1 MMRRLWRGGVLTVV
15 AVLVL
20 AAVAG
25 GAMTLLGQPAG
36 ARAVEASAAPA
47 AAATVTVS
55 PTSGSATDTFSFVLT
70 GFAAGER
77 VMVHFAPPD
86 DVAELVGDL
95 FTPPDDATITADDA
109 GSGRF
114 ALRQA
119 EQWGPTPPGTWTV
132 RFTGETS
139 GTVQVVTVEIPC
151 GC

>member
-1 MMRRLWRGGVLTVV
+1 MRRLWRGGVLAIV
-15 AVLVL
+15 AVLVP

-36 ARAVEASAAPA
+36 ARAVEAGATPA
-47 AAATVTVS
+47 AAATVTVH
-55 PTSGSATDTFSFVLT
+55 PTSGSATDTFTFALT

-77 VMVHFAPPD
+77 VTVHVAPPD
-86 DVAELVGDL
+86 EVANLLDDL
-95 FTPPDDATITADDA
+95 FTPPDDVTLTVDEA
-109 GSGRF
+109 GNGRF
-114 ALRQA
+114 ALRPA

-139 GTVQVVTVEIPC
+139 GTVQVVTVEISC